1 MRHKKSGRKF
11 NRTNSHRKAMF
22 RNMVTSLLEHEQITT
37 TVPKAKELRGIVDRM
52 ITYGKKG
59 VSATKPEDTLHYKRM
74 AARYIR
80 SRDVLVK
87 LFDEVAP
94 RFADRPGGYTRIYK
108 LGWRKGDAAD
118 MALIQLIPEDEK
130 VTARARKRDAA
141 PATSEAA
148 PVTSKES
155 FDDAPA
161 ADDE

>member
-1 MRHKKSGRKF
+1 MENSYWVCNAGSF
-11 NRTNSHRKAMF
+11 LPPRTN
-22 RNMVTSLLEHEQITT
+22 EY
-37 TVPKAKELRGIVDRM
+37 P
-52 ITYGKKG
+52 
-59 VSATKPEDTLHYKRM
+59 
-74 AARYIR
+74 
-80 SRDVLVK
+80 DVLVK

-94 RFADRPGGYTRIYK
+94 RFADRPSGYTRIYK